1 VYDPGY
7 VKSEEE
13 KRMGE
18 GSISVE
24 RAGAVTVL
32 TLERPDKANAV
43 TQAMANQL
51 HEACREADAEP
62 DVRAVVVRGAGRHFS
77 AGSDLGSLDEF
88 PTPWEYRNRVDYCD
102 AVLALRKP
110 SVALVSGAAFG
121 GGLELAVSCDIR
133 VADTTARFAAPEV
146 KLGWVGGGG
155 ASQLLPRLCGY
166 GNAALLLLTGDPVD
180 ADEAL
185 RMGLVQ
191 AVVEPDRLEETGL
204 AIAGAIAANA
214 PIATQAARAA
224 LWRSLSLGVEAG
236 MDYEN
241 ELITVCLGTDDSR
254 EGIAAFFERR
264 EPAFQ
269 GR

>member
-1 VYDPGY
+1 
-7 VKSEEE
+7 
-13 KRMGE
+13 MAE
-18 GSISVE
+18 GSISIE
-24 RAGAVTVL
+24 RKGAVAVV

-43 TQAMANQL
+43 TQSMADEL
-51 HEACREADAEP
+51 HQACREADA
-62 DVRAVVVRGAGRHFS
+62 DAAVRAVLVRGAGRHFS
-77 AGSDLGSLDEF
+77 AGSDLGDLDEF
-88 PTPWEYRNRVDYCD
+88 PTPWDYRNRVDYCD

-110 SVALVSGAAFG
+110 SIAAVSGAAFG
-121 GGLELAVSCDIR
+121 GGLELAISCDIR
-133 VADTTARFAAPEV
+133 IADTTARFAAPEV

-180 ADEAL
+180 AKEAL

-191 AVVEPDRLEETGL
+191 AVVEPDRLDASAL
-204 AIAGAIAANA
+204 ALADVISANA
-214 PIATQAARAA
+214 PIATQAAKAA

-254 EGIAAFFERR
+254 EGIAAFFEKR

>member
-1 VYDPGY
+1 MADGT
-7 VKSEEE
+7 
-13 KRMGE
+13 
-18 GSISVE
+18 ISAE
-24 RAGAVTVL
+24 RRGAVAVL

-43 TQAMANQL
+43 TQSMAADL
-51 HEACREADAEP
+51 HEACRKADADPEG
-62 DVRAVVVRGAGRHFS
+62 RAVLVRGAGRHFS
-77 AGSDLGSLDEF
+77 AGSDLGSLEEF
-88 PTPWEYRNRVDYCD
+88 PTPWDYRNRVDYCD
-102 AVLALRKP
+102 AVLGLRKP
-110 SVALVSGAAFG
+110 SVAAVSGAAYG
-121 GGLELAVSCDIR
+121 GGLELAISCDIR

-155 ASQLLPRLCGY
+155 ASQLLPRLAGY
-166 GNAALLLLTGDPVD
+166 GNAALLLLTGDPIG
-180 ADEAL
+180 AEQAL

-191 AVVEPDRLEETGL
+191 AVVEPGELEETAL
-204 AIAGAIAANA
+204 SIAEAIAANA
-214 PIATQAARAA
+214 PIATQAAKAA

-254 EGIAAFFERR
+254 EGVAAFFEKR